1 MEEEVKA
8 VDVKDIAAEEMGKK
22 LLESMIGVVQSIKRP
37 WTEMTQSEQDDA
49 IGKMRFAVKVATTQ
63 AVRLIGSNG
72 ATHVVGTLDQITI
85 KDGVKAVVQIGK
97 NAENLPELFEAQGGE
112 VMIVC
117 GGGGQDY
124 LKDIDKVK
132 GEPNQGSFEM
142 DEPAAPEVPAIDYE
156 A

>member
-22 LLESMIGVVQSIKRP
+22 LLESLIGVVQSIKRP
-37 WTEMTQSEQDDA
+37 WDEMTQSEQDDA
-49 IGKMRFAVKVATTQ
+49 IDTMRHAVRVATGA
-63 AVRLIGSNG
+63 AVRLIASKG
-72 ATHVVGTLDQITI
+72 ATNVLGTLEQITI

-117 GGGGQDY
+117 SRQDY
-124 LKDIDKVK
+124 LDGINEVK
-132 GEPNQGSFEM
+132 GEPDQGFFEM

>member
-22 LLESMIGVVQSIKRP
+22 LLESLIGVVQSIKRP
-37 WTEMTQSEQDDA
+37 WVEMTQYEQDDA
-49 IGKMRFAVKVATTQ
+49 IEKMRYAVKVATTQ

-117 GGGGQDY
+117 GGGQDY
-124 LKDIDKVK
+124 LKDINEVK
-132 GEPNQGSFEM
+132 GEPDQGSFEM
-142 DEPAAPEVPAIDYE
+142 DEPAAAEVPAIDYE

>member
-8 VDVKDIAAEEMGKK
+8 VDVKDMAAEEMGKK
-22 LLESMIGVVQSIKRP
+22 LLESLIGVVQSP
-37 WTEMTQSEQDDA
+37 WNEMTQSEQDDA

-117 GGGGQDY
+117 SRQDY
-124 LKDIDKVK
+124 LDGINEVK
-132 GEPNQGSFEM
+132 GEPDQGSFEM
-142 DEPAAPEVPAIDYE
+142 EEPAVESLPAIDYK

>member
-8 VDVKDIAAEEMGKK
+8 VDVKEIAAEEMGKK
-22 LLESMIGVVQSIKRP
+22 LLESLIGVVQSIKRP
-37 WTEMTQSEQDDA
+37 WDDMTQSEQDDA
-49 IGKMRFAVKVATTQ
+49 IGKMRFAVKMATTL

-85 KDGVKAVVQIGK
+85 KDGVKAVVKIGK
-97 NAENLPELFEAQGGE
+97 NAENLTELFEAQGGE

-117 GGGGQDY
+117 SRQDY
-124 LKDIDKVK
+124 LDGINEVK
-132 GEPNQGSFEM
+132 GEPDQGSFEM
-142 DEPAAPEVPAIDYE
+142 EEPAVESLPAIDYK

>member
-37 WTEMTQSEQDDA
+37 WDEMTQSEQDDA

-97 NAENLPELFEAQGGE
+97 NAENLSELFEAQGGE

-117 GGGGQDY
+117 SRQDY
-124 LKDIDKVK
+124 LDGINEVK
-132 GEPNQGSFEM
+132 GEPDQGSFEM
-142 DEPAAPEVPAIDYE
+142 EEPAVESLPAIDYK

>member
-8 VDVKDIAAEEMGKK
+8 VDVKDFAAEEMGKK
-22 LLESMIGVVQSIKRP
+22 LLESLIGVVQSIKRP
-37 WTEMTQSEQDDA
+37 WNEMTQSEQDDA

-97 NAENLPELFEAQGGE
+97 NAENLPALFEAQGGE

-117 GGGGQDY
+117 GGGQDY

-132 GEPNQGSFEM
+132 GEPDQGSFEM

>member
-1 MEEEVKA
+1 MKEEVKA
-8 VDVKDIAAEEMGKK
+8 VDVKEIAAEEMGKK
-22 LLESMIGVVQSIKRP
+22 LLESLIGVVQSIKRP
-37 WTEMTQSEQDDA
+37 WDEMTQSEQDDA

-117 GGGGQDY
+117 SRQDY
-124 LKDIDKVK
+124 LDGINEVK
-132 GEPNQGSFEM
+132 GEPDQGSFEM
-142 DEPAAPEVPAIDYE
+142 EEPAVESLPAIDYK

>member
-8 VDVKDIAAEEMGKK
+8 VDVKEIAAEEMGKK
-22 LLESMIGVVQSIKRP
+22 LLESLIGVVQSIKRP
-37 WTEMTQSEQDDA
+37 WDEMTQSEQDDA

-72 ATHVVGTLDQITI
+72 ATYVVGTLDQITI

-117 GGGGQDY
+117 SRQDY
-124 LKDIDKVK
+124 LDGINEVK
-132 GEPNQGSFEM
+132 GEPDQGLFEM
-142 DEPAAPEVPAIDYE
+142 EEPAVESLPAIDYK

>member
-22 LLESMIGVVQSIKRP
+22 LLESLIGVVQSIKRP
-37 WTEMTQSEQDDA
+37 WDDMTQSEQDDA
-49 IGKMRFAVKVATTQ
+49 IGKMRFAVKMATTL

-117 GGGGQDY
+117 SRQDY
-124 LKDIDKVK
+124 LDGINEVK
-132 GEPNQGSFEM
+132 GEPDQGSFEM
-142 DEPAAPEVPAIDYE
+142 EEPAVESLPAIDYK

>member
-22 LLESMIGVVQSIKRP
+22 LLESLIGVVQSIKRP
-37 WTEMTQSEQDDA
+37 WDEMTQSEQDDA
-49 IGKMRFAVKVATTQ
+49 IGKMRFAVKMATTQ

-112 VMIVC
+112 VLIVC
-117 GGGGQDY
+117 SRQGY
-124 LKDIDKVK
+124 LDGINEVK
-132 GEPNQGSFEM
+132 GEPDQGSFEM
-142 DEPAAPEVPAIDYE
+142 DEPAAAEVPAIDYE

>member
-22 LLESMIGVVQSIKRP
+22 LLESLIGVVQSIKRP
-37 WTEMTQSEQDDA
+37 WDDMTQSEQDDA
-49 IGKMRFAVKVATTQ
+49 IGKMRFAVKMATTL

-97 NAENLPELFEAQGGE
+97 NAENLTELFEAQGGE

-117 GGGGQDY
+117 SRQDY
-124 LKDIDKVK
+124 LDGINEVK
-132 GEPNQGSFEM
+132 GEPDQGSFEM
-142 DEPAAPEVPAIDYE
+142 EEPAVESLPAIDYK

>member
-1 MEEEVKA
+1 MEEVKA

-49 IGKMRFAVKVATTQ
+49 IGKMRFAVKMATTL

-117 GGGGQDY
+117 SRQDY
-124 LKDIDKVK
+124 LDGINEVK
-132 GEPNQGSFEM
+132 GEPDQGSFEM
-142 DEPAAPEVPAIDYE
+142 EEPSVESLPAIDYK

>member
-8 VDVKDIAAEEMGKK
+8 VDVKDMAAEEMGKK
-22 LLESMIGVVQSIKRP
+22 LLESLIGVVQSIKRP
-37 WTEMTQSEQDDA
+37 WNEMTQSEQDDA

-97 NAENLPELFEAQGGE
+97 NAENLTELFEAQGGE

-117 GGGGQDY
+117 SRQDY
-124 LKDIDKVK
+124 LDGINEVK
-132 GEPNQGSFEM
+132 GEPDQGSFEM
-142 DEPAAPEVPAIDYE
+142 EEPAVESLPAIDYK

>member
-22 LLESMIGVVQSIKRP
+22 LLESLIGVVQSIKRP
-37 WTEMTQSEQDDA
+37 WDEMTQSEQDDA

-72 ATHVVGTLDQITI
+72 ATYVVGTLDQITI

-97 NAENLPELFEAQGGE
+97 NAENLPALFEAQGGE

-117 GGGGQDY
+117 GGG
-124 LKDIDKVK
+124 DKTTSRTLTK
-132 GEPNQGSFEM
+132 
-142 DEPAAPEVPAIDYE
+142 
-156 A
+156 

>member
-8 VDVKDIAAEEMGKK
+8 VDVKEIAAEEMGKK

-112 VMIVC
+112 VMIIC
-117 GGGGQDY
+117 SRQDY
-124 LKDIDKVK
+124 LDGINEVK
-132 GEPNQGSFEM
+132 GEPDQGSFEM
-142 DEPAAPEVPAIDYE
+142 EEPAVESLPAIDYK

>member
-1 MEEEVKA
+1 MEEVKA
-8 VDVKDIAAEEMGKK
+8 VDVKDMAAEDMGKK
-22 LLESMIGVVQSIKRP
+22 LLESLIGVVQSIKRP
-37 WTEMTQSEQDDA
+37 WDEMTQSEQDDA

-97 NAENLPELFEAQGGE
+97 NAENLPDLFEAQGGE

-132 GEPNQGSFEM
+132 GEPDQGSFEM

>member
-1 MEEEVKA
+1 MEEVKA

-22 LLESMIGVVQSIKRP
+22 LLESLIGVVQSIKRP
-37 WTEMTQSEQDDA
+37 WDEMTQSEQDDA
-49 IGKMRFAVKVATTQ
+49 IGKMRFAVKMATTL

-117 GGGGQDY
+117 SRQDY
-124 LKDIDKVK
+124 LDGINEVK
-132 GEPNQGSFEM
+132 GEPDQGSFEM
-142 DEPAAPEVPAIDYE
+142 EEPSVESLPAIDYK

>member
-1 MEEEVKA
+1 MEEVKA

-22 LLESMIGVVQSIKRP
+22 LLESLIGVVQSIKRP
-37 WTEMTQSEQDDA
+37 WAEMTQYEQDDA
-49 IGKMRFAVKVATTQ
+49 IEKMRYAVKVATIQ

-97 NAENLPELFEAQGGE
+97 NAENLPALFEAQGGE

-117 GGGGQDY
+117 GGGQDY
-124 LKDIDKVK
+124 LKDINEVK
-132 GEPNQGSFEM
+132 GEPDQGAFEM
-142 DEPAAPEVPAIDYE
+142 DEPVQPHPALE
-156 A
+156 HRA

>member
-22 LLESMIGVVQSIKRP
+22 LLESLIGVVQSIKRP
-37 WTEMTQSEQDDA
+37 WDEMTQSEQDDA
-49 IGKMRFAVKVATTQ
+49 IGKMRFAVKMATTQ

-112 VMIVC
+112 VLIVC
-117 GGGGQDY
+117 SRQDY
-124 LKDIDKVK
+124 LDGINEVK
-132 GEPNQGSFEM
+132 GEPDQGSFEM
-142 DEPAAPEVPAIDYE
+142 DEPAAAEVPAIDYE

>member
-22 LLESMIGVVQSIKRP
+22 LLESLIGVVQSIKRP
-37 WTEMTQSEQDDA
+37 WDEMTQSEQDDA
-49 IGKMRFAVKVATTQ
+49 IGQMRFAVKVATTQ

-72 ATHVVGTLDQITI
+72 ATHVVGTIDQITI

-97 NAENLPELFEAQGGE
+97 NAENLTELFEAQGGE
-112 VMIVC
+112 VLIVC
-117 GGGGQDY
+117 SRQDY
-124 LKDIDKVK
+124 LDGINEVK
-132 GEPNQGSFEM
+132 GEPDQGSFEM
-142 DEPAAPEVPAIDYE
+142 EEPAVESLPAIDYK

>member
-37 WTEMTQSEQDDA
+37 WDEMTQSEQDDA
-49 IGKMRFAVKVATTQ
+49 IDTMRHAVRVATGA
-63 AVRLIGSNG
+63 AVRLIASKG
-72 ATHVVGTLDQITI
+72 ATNVLGTLEQITI

-112 VMIVC
+112 VLIVC
-117 GGGGQDY
+117 SRQDY
-124 LKDIDKVK
+124 LDGINEVK
-132 GEPNQGSFEM
+132 GEPDQGSFEM
-142 DEPAAPEVPAIDYE
+142 DEPAAPEVSAIDYE

>member
-8 VDVKDIAAEEMGKK
+8 VDVKDMAAEEMGKK
-22 LLESMIGVVQSIKRP
+22 LLESLIGVVQSIKRP
-37 WTEMTQSEQDDA
+37 WNEMTQSEQDDA

-97 NAENLPELFEAQGGE
+97 NAENLTELFEAQGGE

-117 GGGGQDY
+117 SRQDY
-124 LKDIDKVK
+124 LNGINEVK
-132 GEPNQGSFEM
+132 GEPDQGSFEM
-142 DEPAAPEVPAIDYE
+142 EEPAVESLPAIDYK

>member
-1 MEEEVKA
+1 MEEVKA

-22 LLESMIGVVQSIKRP
+22 LLESLIGVVQSIKRP
-37 WTEMTQSEQDDA
+37 WTEMTQAEQDDA
-49 IGKMRFAVKVATTQ
+49 IDTMRHAVRIATGA
-63 AVRLIGSNG
+63 AVRLIASNG

-97 NAENLPELFEAQGGE
+97 NAENLPDFFEAQGGE

-132 GEPNQGSFEM
+132 GEPDQGSFEM

>member
-37 WTEMTQSEQDDA
+37 WNEMTQSEQDDA
-49 IGKMRFAVKVATTQ
+49 IGKMRFAVKVATTL

-117 GGGGQDY
+117 SRQDY
-124 LKDIDKVK
+124 LDGINEVE
-132 GEPNQGSFEM
+132 GEPDQGSFEM
-142 DEPAAPEVPAIDYE
+142 DEPAKEYPALE
-156 A
+156 GKA

>member
-8 VDVKDIAAEEMGKK
+8 VDVKDFAAEEMGKK
-22 LLESMIGVVQSIKRP
+22 LLESLIGVVQSIKRP
-37 WTEMTQSEQDDA
+37 WNEMTQSEQDDA

-112 VMIVC
+112 VLIVC
-117 GGGGQDY
+117 SRQDY
-124 LKDIDKVK
+124 LDGINEVQ
-132 GEPNQGSFEM
+132 GEPDQGSFEM
-142 DEPAAPEVPAIDYE
+142 EEPAVESLPAIDYK

>member
-1 MEEEVKA
+1 MEEVKA

-22 LLESMIGVVQSIKRP
+22 LLETMIGVVQSIKRP
-37 WTEMTQSEQDDA
+37 WDEMTQSEQDDA
-49 IGKMRFAVKVATTQ
+49 IDTMRHAVRVATGA
-63 AVRLIGSNG
+63 AVRLIASKG
-72 ATHVVGTLDQITI
+72 ATNVLGTLEQITI

-117 GGGGQDY
+117 SRQDY
-124 LKDIDKVK
+124 LDGINEVK
-132 GEPNQGSFEM
+132 GEPDQGSFEM

>member
-22 LLESMIGVVQSIKRP
+22 LLESLIGVVQSIKRP
-37 WTEMTQSEQDDA
+37 WNEMTQSEQDDA

-97 NAENLPELFEAQGGE
+97 NAENLPALFEAQGGE

-117 GGGGQDY
+117 GGGAR
-124 LKDIDKVK
+124 L
-132 GEPNQGSFEM
+132 PQGH
-142 DEPAAPEVPAIDYE
+142 
-156 A
+156 

>member
-22 LLESMIGVVQSIKRP
+22 LLESLIGVVQSIKRP
-37 WTEMTQSEQDDA
+37 WDDMTQSEQDDA
-49 IGKMRFAVKVATTQ
+49 IGKMRFAVKMATTL

-97 NAENLPELFEAQGGE
+97 NAENLPALFEAQGGE

-117 GGGGQDY
+117 SRQDY
-124 LKDIDKVK
+124 LDGINEVK
-132 GEPNQGSFEM
+132 GEPDQGSFEM
-142 DEPAAPEVPAIDYE
+142 EEPAVESLPAIDYK